1 MSCDNFVSDK
11 YGELST
17 IYSSTTYDAENNN
30 LTFFSLNYDKENDIE
45 LKLCLDGFGSLEIIE
60 HLIMDGCDLF
70 ASNTFKE
77 PNKVI
82 PRLNPIK
89 NSIGKEFKVIL
100 PKLSWNV
107 FRFEVK
113 E

>member
-1 MSCDNFVSDK
+1 
-11 YGELST
+11 
-17 IYSSTTYDAENNN
+17 STTYDADNNK

-45 LKLCLDGFGSLEIIE
+45 LKLRLDGFGSLEIIE
-60 HLIMDGCDLF
+60 HLVMDGNDLF

-77 PNKVI
+77 QNKVI

-89 NSIGKEFKVIL
+89 KSIGKEFDIML

-107 FRFEVK
+107 VRFEVK
-113 E
+113 G